1 MCYFVSFLRHV
12 KRVNYTQLIL
22 RVLKMIS
29 FGRYFLLILILFSG
43 SLLAKSTH
51 SPVQLLTEVGDQ
63 LFSEISK
70 VNNQG
75 TASQAEMKAVVN
87 KHLMPHMDVKFV
99 SYKLLGK
106 HIKNIDRTQAVAFID
121 SVEHYLSATYA
132 GALMK
137 YTGQEIKFEDDS
149 KSTYGD
155 FATVKTKIIDPNA
168 PTIDLHF
175 KLRHAKDGSWKVYDI
190 VAEGISLLSAKQ
202 KEVIQRISE
211 VGLAQVTTEL
221 SDK

>member
-1 MCYFVSFLRHV
+1 
-12 KRVNYTQLIL
+12 
-22 RVLKMIS
+22 MIS
-29 FGRYFLLILILFSG
+29 MKHYLFIITLFFSS
-43 SLLAKSTH
+43 SLFAVAKQ
-51 SPVQLLTEVGDQ
+51 SPVQLLTQVGDQ

-75 TASQAEMKAVVN
+75 TASKSEMTAVVD
-87 KHLMPHMDVKFV
+87 KYLMPHMDVKFV

-106 HIKNIDRTQAVAFID
+106 HIKGIDRAQASAFIS

-137 YTGQEIKFEDDS
+137 YTGQEIKFEDDTNVIS
-149 KSTYGD
+149 GD
-155 FATVKTKIIDPNA
+155 FATVKTQIIDTSA

-175 KLRHAKDGSWKVYDI
+175 KLRQSKDGSWKVYDI

-202 KEVIQRISE
+202 KEVIQRISA

-221 SDK
+221 GKK

>member
-1 MCYFVSFLRHV
+1 M
-12 KRVNYTQLIL
+12 TLIN
-22 RVLKMIS
+22 
-29 FGRYFLLILILFSG
+29 RYLLIFLVLFSS
-43 SLLAKSTH
+43 SLLAKTQQ
-51 SPVQLLTEVGDQ
+51 SPVQLLSQVGDQ

-75 TASQAEMKAVVN
+75 TASKAEMTAIVDKY
-87 KHLMPHMDVKFV
+87 LMPHMDVKFV

-106 HIKNIDRTQAVAFID
+106 HIKGIDRAQAKAFITA
-121 SVEHYLSATYA
+121 VEHYLSTTYA

-149 KSTYGD
+149 NLTKGD
-155 FATVKTKIIDPNA
+155 FATVKTQIIDSSA

-175 KLRHAKDGSWKVYDI
+175 KLRQSKDGSWKVYDI

-211 VGLAQVTTEL
+211 VGLDTVTTEL
-221 SDK
+221 SNK